1 MHDGEHN
8 GAWFSGPFF
17 PGGGGGGGGGGGEVT
32 RSEPV
37 SSSVID

>member
-17 PGGGGGGGGGGGEVT
+17 PGGGGGGGGGEVT